1 MKNAT
6 TATNVNATATTI
18 ARVVSVSELM
28 TDEALNTLRLSMMEK
43 GKAFFHLDPTTTT
56 AADAT
61 AARESLEKATAAY
74 NDGVV
79 TRAYQAAAAD
89 DNPVAFLCRARH
101 YTSLHVIDHKK
112 EGIKAQSRTVR
123 FNLYDFFQWVEG
135 NKDVSVDGISGIKDA
150 ISAFVEVFRDYIRSS
165 IQKDEAVGIKSVV
178 ASLESLCRLLNVDGV
193 HGRKKDVRF
202 LMLACVGADKTLG
215 CLKKVTPATVAP
227 YLMDMMEVQLKN
239 KEYDFASSK
248 KTEE

>member
-1 MKNAT
+1 MKKNNV
-6 TATNVNATATTI
+6 TANNVNATANN
-18 ARVVSVSELM
+18 VVSISELM
-28 TDEALNTLRLSMMEK
+28 TDESLNTLRLSMLEK

-61 AARESLEKATAAY
+61 AARESLEAATAAY

-101 YTSLHVIDHKK
+101 YTSLHVINHKK

-123 FNLYDFFQWVEG
+123 FNLFDFFQWVEN
-135 NKDVSVDGISGIKDA
+135 NKDISVNGISGIKDA

-178 ASLESLCRLLNVDGV
+178 ASLEALCRLLDVEGV

-202 LMLACVGADKTLG
+202 LMLACMGADKTLG

-227 YLMDMMEVQLKN
+227 YLMDMMEVQLKG